1 MRCLRSLPHALTRD
15 EEGASEVRTRSDG
28 RATQSRIR
36 RATRGR
42 AAHAPGVRRLDV
54 RARAPSDGRA
64 EGFLL
69 FWGGQ
74 ACGTQTDACACGRG
88 APGEAWGVLHGRFAR
103 APSRASSRNLEGR
116 ALEARGRGVAA
127 VPRGAAFCVQP
138 TRGRRAHASAVKRL
152 DVRAR
157 CGRRAKPEARAGRGA
172 GALRR
177 RAAAR
182 ERAIRARAHVRGV
195 ALSALSPQ
203 HFTEPNSDGMRPSYG
218 PLKSRIGREGGRGA
232 RGGGATPK
240 SWAKIFCITR
250 ITRAVI
256 VRRPR

>member
-1 MRCLRSLPHALTRD
+1 MLALPPARTHARRGGSIGSAN
-15 EEGASEVRTRSDG
+15 EERGACHAEPHSPCNPRARGARTGGEKIG
-28 RATQSRIR
+28 RASAGPERWPG
-36 RATRGR
+36 RGL
-42 AAHAPGVRRLDV
+42 PFVL
-54 RARAPSDGRA
+54 
-64 EGFLL
+64 
-69 FWGGQ
+69 GGQ
-74 ACGTQTDACACGRG
+74 ACRTQTDACACGRG
-88 APGEAWGVLHGRFAR
+88 APGEARGVLHGRFAR

-177 RAAAR
+177 RATGR
-182 ERAIRARAHVRGV
+182 ERAIRSRAHVRGM

-232 RGGGATPK
+232 RGAGAAPK